1 MINIFETLKVSQTI
15 ASDWS
20 GDQYEITTIKDNKVT
35 IKRGSKKTVLSLK
48 EVQQKYSFV
57 CPCSCY

>member
-1 MINIFETLKVSQTI
+1 MINIYETLKVSQTI

-20 GDQYEITTIKDNKVT
+20 GDQYEITTIEDNKVT

-57 CPCSCY
+57 CPCSYY

>member
-20 GDQYEITTIKDNKVT
+20 GNQFLITAIKDNKVT
-35 IKRGSKKTVLSLK
+35 IKRGAKKTVLSLK

-57 CPCSCY
+57 CPCSYY